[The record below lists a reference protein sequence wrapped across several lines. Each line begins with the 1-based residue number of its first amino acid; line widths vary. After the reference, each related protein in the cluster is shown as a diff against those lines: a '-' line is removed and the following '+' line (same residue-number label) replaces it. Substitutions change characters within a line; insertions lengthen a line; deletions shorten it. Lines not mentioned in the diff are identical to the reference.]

1 MFELQKAFFKCNID
15 KIDEYDQKLKDEMV
29 SAVHRSERT
38 DIFFGKDLS
47 RKHFFDKYPMVELS
61 AIRKRFRKKA
71 TDSCKTLPI

>member
-38 DIFFGKDLS
+38 DIFFWE
-47 RKHFFDKYPMVELS
+47 RPIQETFF
-61 AIRKRFRKKA
+61 
-71 TDSCKTLPI
+71 